1 MAIDKLPGTAI
12 ATGAIGADQIAT
24 GGITVAD
31 IPDGEITAGKLHT
44 TLNLSSKTVTFP
56 ASSVTAH
63 AASQLNDLTD
73 VNTSG
78 AANGKILKYNGSA
91 WVVADDAGGP
101 TDTDGLSEGSS
112 NLYYTTARANS
123 AIDARVTNT
132 FINNLTINADT
143 ATTLA
148 NARTISGVAFDGS
161 QNITLNTSAITENT
175 NLYYTDARVRATTL
189 TGGSLRGS
197 VNNATVQY
205 GSSYSGTPAQ
215 GSFFF
220 DSLNAKLKVYDG
232 SAFLDAVPAGGG
244 GGGGGSTDAN
254 TTFRKYLYT
263 IGSVGNAV
271 SGKDDVIVTAGS
283 FVTGFVYIIVSAGNT
298 DFTAIG
304 SANNNVGTQFTAT
317 GAGSGTGTASHK
329 LNYVT
334 DGTENVEV
342 YVNGIKQIQGS
353 ANDYVA
359 TSGTSVNF
367 VSNLA
372 VNDEVEVN
380 VFELLTN
387 SSNFASL
394 TVDTTTLVVNGTTNR
409 VGIGTATPFTR
420 AVVGGGSGTEV
431 LTIFSGSGGEGQ
443 IRFADAT
450 SGTGSYQ
457 GRVEYDHNA
466 GKLNLGAGGTTPFT
480 IDSSENVGIGTTNP
494 TAKLTT
500 VVPHSNSAVAE
511 ALKLTTNGSYSGS
524 NSEEAGPA
532 LSFGQYH
539 SLYPTWKTGQIS
551 GIRDGANW
559 HGSLSFW
566 TNNGGSETNIT
577 EKMRVTGDGNVGI
590 GTISPSN
597 KLTIDIAASNT
608 GITLSDHGD
617 GYFPQIIYNSNRT
630 SAGQGLGKFSS
641 FWNGTE
647 VARIEFAAGVDTT
660 NKDDGEML
668 FYSRTSGGNLLIR
681 NRIDRDGVLQGSSDA
696 EILTSPIRK
705 HSNTIST
712 NTTIATTQNA
722 IAGGPIN
729 VATGVTL
736 TINGNFTVV

>member
-31 IPDGEITAGKLHT
+31 IPAGEITADKLHT
-44 TLNLSSKTVTFP
+44 TLNLSSKTITLP
-56 ASSVTAH
+56 AASVTAH
-63 AASQLNDLTD
+63 AASTLNDLTD

-78 AANGKILKYNGSA
+78 ASNGQVIAYNGSS
-91 WVVADDAGGP
+91 WVVGNGGP
-101 TDTDGLSEGSS
+101 ADTDALTEGSSNLYFTNARARSAISENSTQLAYNSSTGVLTFTQGDTDTVTEGSS
-112 NLYYTTARANS
+112 NLYYT
-123 AIDARVTNT
+123 NT
-132 FINNLTINADT
+132 
-143 ATTLA
+143 
-148 NARTISGVAFDGS
+148 R
-161 QNITLNTSAITENT
+161 
-175 NLYYTDARVRATTL
+175 TDARVNLQTGANLDLSSKSTTNL
-189 TGGSLRGS
+189 TEGTNLYHTTARVQGTALTTGSLRGT

-205 GSSYSGTPAQ
+205 GSSYTGTPAQ

-271 SGKDDVIVTAGS
+271 SGKDDVIVTAGA

-359 TSGTSVNF
+359 TSGTTVNF

-394 TVDTTTLVVNGTTNR
+394 TVDTSTLVVNGTTNR

-420 AVVGGGSGTEV
+420 AVVGAGSGTEV
-431 LTIFSGSGGEGQ
+431 LTIFSGSSGEGQ
-443 IRFADAT
+443 IRFADGT
-450 SGTGSYQ
+450 SGSAAYQ
-457 GRVEYDHNA
+457 GRVEYDHAN

-480 IDSSENVGIGTTNP
+480 IDSN
-494 TAKLTT
+494 
-500 VVPHSNSAVAE
+500 
-511 ALKLTTNGSYSGS
+511 
-524 NSEEAGPA
+524 
-532 LSFGQYH
+532 
-539 SLYPTWKTGQIS
+539 
-551 GIRDGANW
+551 
-559 HGSLSFW
+559 
-566 TNNGGSETNIT
+566 
-577 EKMRVTGDGNVGI
+577 GNVGI
-590 GTISPSN
+590 GNTDPNLPLTVTSN
-597 KLTIDIAASNT
+597 
-608 GITLSDHGD
+608 
-617 GYFPQIIYNSNRT
+617 
-630 SAGQGLGKFSS
+630 
-641 FWNGTE
+641 
-647 VARIEFAAGVDTT
+647 
-660 NKDDGEML
+660 
-668 FYSRTSGGNLLIR
+668 GG
-681 NRIDRDGVLQGSSDA
+681 A
-696 EILTSPIRK
+696 
-705 HSNTIST
+705 
-712 NTTIATTQNA
+712 NA
-722 IAGGPIN
+722 IAIRARSGDDYGFLQFYN
-729 VATGVTL
+729 HAGT
-736 TINGNFTVV
+736 TIKRSSI

>member
-31 IPDGEITAGKLHT
+31 IPAGEITADKLHT
-44 TLNLSSKTVTFP
+44 TLNLSSKTITLP
-56 ASSVTAH
+56 AASVTAH
-63 AASQLNDLTD
+63 AASTLNDLTD

-78 AANGKILKYNGSA
+78 ASNGQVIAYNGSS
-91 WVVADDAGGP
+91 WVVGNGGP
-101 TDTDGLSEGSS
+101 ADTDALTEGSS
-112 NLYYTTARANS
+112 NLYFTNARARSAISENSTQLAYNSSTGVLTFTQGDTDTVTEGSSNLYFTNARADARVNLQTGANLNLSSKSTTNLTEGTNLYHTTARVQGTA
-123 AIDARVTNT
+123 
-132 FINNLTINADT
+132 LTT
-143 ATTLA
+143 
-148 NARTISGVAFDGS
+148 
-161 QNITLNTSAITENT
+161 
-175 NLYYTDARVRATTL
+175 
-189 TGGSLRGS
+189 GSLRGT

-205 GSSYSGTPAQ
+205 GSSYTGTPAQ

-271 SGKDDVIVTAGS
+271 SGKDDVIVTAGA
-283 FVTGFVYIIVSAGNT
+283 FVTGYVYIIVSAGNT

-317 GAGSGTGTASHK
+317 GAGSGTGTAGHK

-359 TSGTSVNF
+359 TSGTTVNF

-372 VNDEVEVN
+372 VNDEVEIN

-387 SSNFASL
+387 TSNFASL
-394 TVDTTTLVVNGTTNR
+394 TVDTSTLVVNGTTNR

-431 LTIFSGSGGEGQ
+431 LTIFSGSNGEGQ
-443 IRFADAT
+443 IRFADGT
-450 SGTGSYQ
+450 SGSAAYQ
-457 GRVEYDHNA
+457 GRVEYDHVN

-480 IDSSENVGIGTTNP
+480 IDSDGKVGIGTASPAGIHSLARVLEISGGDGGDLIIGNNASSNIGAGAHIGAIAFKNIDSSTGS
-494 TAKLTT
+494 
-500 VVPHSNSAVAE
+500 VPHYA
-511 ALKLTTNGSYSGS
+511 
-524 NSEEAGPA
+524 
-532 LSFGQYH
+532 
-539 SLYPTWKTGQIS
+539 
-551 GIRDGANW
+551 GIR
-559 HGSLSFW
+559 
-566 TNNGGSETNIT
+566 SEAVDTS
-577 EKMRVTGDGNVGI
+577 GNMDLRFYTGI
-590 GTISPSN
+590 GNLEADT
-597 KLTIDIAASNT
+597 
-608 GITLSDHGD
+608 
-617 GYFPQIIYNSNRT
+617 PQAQI
-630 SAGQGLGKFSS
+630 
-641 FWNGTE
+641 
-647 VARIEFAAGVDTT
+647 
-660 NKDDGEML
+660 
-668 FYSRTSGGNLLIR
+668 TSG
-681 NRIDRDGVLQGSSDA
+681 GVLQGTSNA

-712 NTTIATTQNA
+712 NTTIATTENA

>member
-31 IPDGEITAGKLHT
+31 IPAGEITADRLHT
-44 TLNLSSKTVTFP
+44 TLNLSSKTLTLP
-56 ASSVTAH
+56 AASVTAH
-63 AASQLNDLTD
+63 AAAALNDLTD

-78 AANGKILKYNGSA
+78 ASNGQVIAYNGSS
-91 WVVADDAGGP
+91 WVVGNGGP
-101 TDTDGLSEGSS
+101 ADTDALTEGSSNLYFTNARARSAISENSTQLAYNSSTGVLTFTQGDTDTVTEGSS
-112 NLYYTTARANS
+112 NLYYT
-123 AIDARVTNT
+123 NT
-132 FINNLTINADT
+132 
-143 ATTLA
+143 
-148 NARTISGVAFDGS
+148 R
-161 QNITLNTSAITENT
+161 
-175 NLYYTDARVRATTL
+175 TDARVNLQTGANLDLSSKSTTNL
-189 TGGSLRGS
+189 TEGTNLYHTTARVQGTALSTGSLRGT

-205 GSSYSGTPAQ
+205 GSSYTGTPAQ

-271 SGKDDVIVTAGS
+271 SGKDDVIVTAGA

-359 TSGTSVNF
+359 TSGTTVNF

-394 TVDTTTLVVNGTTNR
+394 TVDTSTLVVNGTTNR

-420 AVVGGGSGTEV
+420 AVVGAGSGTEV
-431 LTIFSGSGGEGQ
+431 LTILSGSSGEGQ
-443 IRFADAT
+443 IRFADGT
-450 SGTGSYQ
+450 SGSAAYQ
-457 GRVEYDHNA
+457 GRVEYDHAN

-480 IDSSENVGIGTTNP
+480 ITSDGSVGINEASPNFTGFGSNGGGLELDDAGSGFTVIKLSHGSSDMYLASTGSAGYIATRTNHP
-494 TAKLTT
+494 IVFET
-500 VVPHSNSAVAE
+500 NSA
-511 ALKLTTNGSYSGS
+511 
-524 NSEEAGPA
+524 
-532 LSFGQYH
+532 
-539 SLYPTWKTGQIS
+539 
-551 GIRDGANW
+551 
-559 HGSLSFW
+559 
-566 TNNGGSETNIT
+566 ETMRIT
-577 EKMRVTGDGNVGI
+577 QGGNVGI
-590 GTISPSN
+590 GTSN
-597 KLTIDIAASNT
+597 PDNYYAKDLVIGAADEG
-608 GITLSDHGD
+608 GITI
-617 GYFPQIIYNSNRT
+617 F
-630 SAGQGLGKFSS
+630 
-641 FWNGTE
+641 NGTTE
-647 VARIEFAAGVDTT
+647 QGYLMFA
-660 NKDDGEML
+660 DGTSGAQTYRGYIGYDHNIDHL
-668 FYSRTSGGNLLIR
+668 QVTSGGIVKFLVNNNAEAMSITTS
-681 NRIDRDGVLQGSSDA
+681 GVIQGANNA

-712 NTTIATTQNA
+712 NTTIATTENA

>member
-44 TLNLSSKTVTFP
+44 TLNLSTKTVTLP
-56 ASSVTAH
+56 AASVTAH

-78 AANGKILKYNGSA
+78 VANGKILKYNGSA
-91 WVVADDAGGP
+91 WVIADDAGGP
-101 TDTDGLSEGSS
+101 ANTDALSEGSS

-123 AIDARVTNT
+123 AIDTRVNAS

-148 NARTISGVAFDGS
+148 TGRTISGVTFDGS
-161 QNITLNTSAITENT
+161 QNITLNTSGITENT
-175 NLYYTDARVRATTL
+175 NLYFTDARVKATTI

-263 IGSVGNAV
+263 IGSVTNAV
-271 SGKDDVIVTAGS
+271 SGKDDVIVSAGS
-283 FVTGFVYIIVSAGNT
+283 FVTGYVYIIVSAGNT

-334 DGTENVEV
+334 NGTENVEV

-372 VNDEVEVN
+372 INDEVEVN

-387 SSNFASL
+387 SSNFANL
-394 TVDTTTLVVNGTTNR
+394 TVDTSTLVVNGTTNR

-420 AVVGGGSGTEV
+420 AVVGSGSGTEV
-431 LTIFSGSGGEGQ
+431 LTIFSGSSGEGQ

-457 GRVEYDHNA
+457 GRVEYDHSSST
-466 GKLNLGAGGTTPFT
+466 LNLGAGGTTPFVLDNSGRIRLGSVGT
-480 IDSSENVGIGTTNP
+480 DTTLSGGQPALQVTGSGFNGYMAAVRRDTSVYASGIILAKSRNTTADNFTALQDNDGIGGIIFIGDDGTDLDTYGATI
-494 TAKLTT
+494 TA
-500 VVPHSNSAVAE
+500 VV
-511 ALKLTTNGSYSGS
+511 NGTPS
-524 NSEEAGPA
+524 
-532 LSFGQYH
+532 
-539 SLYPTWKTGQIS
+539 
-551 GIRDGANW
+551 
-559 HGSLSFW
+559 
-566 TNNGGSETNIT
+566 TNN
-577 EKMRVTGDGNVGI
+577 MPAD
-590 GTISPSN
+590 
-597 KLTIDIAASNT
+597 L
-608 GITLSDHGD
+608 
-617 GYFPQIIYNSNRT
+617 
-630 SAGQGLGKFSS
+630 
-641 FWNGTE
+641 
-647 VARIEFAAGVDTT
+647 EFAT
-660 NKDDGEML
+660 NSG
-668 FYSRTSGGNLLIR
+668 TSTATVNMKITK
-681 NRIDRDGVLQGSSDA
+681 DGVIEGTSNA
-696 EILTSPIRK
+696 EIKTSPIRK

-712 NTTIATTQNA
+712 NTTIATTENA

>member
-12 ATGAIGADQIAT
+12 ATDAITADQLAT
-24 GGITVAD
+24 GSITVAD
-31 IPDGEITAGKLHT
+31 IPAGEITADKLHT
-44 TLNLSSKTVTFP
+44 TLNLSSKTITLP
-56 ASSVTAH
+56 AASVTAH
-63 AASQLNDLTD
+63 AASELNDLSD

-78 AANGKILKYNGSA
+78 VANGKILKYNGSA
-91 WVVADDAGGP
+91 WVIADDAGGP
-101 TDTDGLSEGSS
+101 ANTDALSEGSS
-112 NLYYTTARANS
+112 NLYYTDARANS
-123 AIDARVTNT
+123 AIDNRVNAS
-132 FINNLTINADT
+132 FINNLTIVADT

-148 NARTISGVAFDGS
+148 TGRTISGVTFDGS

-175 NLYYTDARVRATTL
+175 NLYYTDARVKASTL
-189 TGGSLRGS
+189 TAGSLRGT

-205 GSSYSGTPAQ
+205 GSSYTGTPAQ

-359 TSGTSVNF
+359 TSGTTVNF

-387 SSNFASL
+387 SSNFANL
-394 TVDTTTLVVNGTTNR
+394 TVDTSTLVVNGTTNK
-409 VGIGTATPFTR
+409 VGIGTNNPSQKLHITQT
-420 AVVGGGSGTEV
+420 GTNPQLRLTNTENWDFYSYNDNNFYINNVNGTV
-431 LTIFSGSGGEGQ
+431 LGLLANKDAYFGRNLGIGGE
-443 IRFADAT
+443 
-450 SGTGSYQ
+450 
-457 GRVEYDHNA
+457 N
-466 GKLNLGAGGTTPFT
+466 
-480 IDSSENVGIGTTNP
+480 NP
-494 TAKLTT
+494 QRS
-500 VVPHSNSAVAE
+500 VVV
-511 ALKLTTNGSYSGS
+511 
-524 NSEEAGPA
+524 
-532 LSFGQYH
+532 LS
-539 SLYPTWKTGQIS
+539 
-551 GIRDGANW
+551 
-559 HGSLSFW
+559 
-566 TNNGGSETNIT
+566 
-577 EKMRVTGDGNVGI
+577 
-590 GTISPSN
+590 
-597 KLTIDIAASNT
+597 
-608 GITLSDHGD
+608 
-617 GYFPQIIYNSNRT
+617 
-630 SAGQGLGKFSS
+630 
-641 FWNGTE
+641 
-647 VARIEFAAGVDTT
+647 
-660 NKDDGEML
+660 
-668 FYSRTSGGNLLIR
+668 LIH
-681 NRIDRDGVLQGSSDA
+681 I
-696 EILTSPIRK
+696 
-705 HSNTIST
+705 
-712 NTTIATTQNA
+712 
-722 IAGGPIN
+722 
-729 VATGVTL
+729 
-736 TINGNFTVV
+736 

>member
-44 TLNLSSKTVTFP
+44 TLNLSTKTVTLP
-56 ASSVTAH
+56 AASVTAH

-78 AANGKILKYNGSA
+78 VANGKILKYNGSA

-123 AIDARVTNT
+123 AIDTRVNAS

-148 NARTISGVAFDGS
+148 TGRTISGVTFDGS
-161 QNITLNTSAITENT
+161 QNITLNTSTITENT
-175 NLYYTDARVRATTL
+175 NLYFTDARVKATTI

-263 IGSVGNAV
+263 IGSVTNAV
-271 SGKDDVIVTAGS
+271 SGKDDVIVSAGS
-283 FVTGFVYIIVSAGNT
+283 FVTGYVYIIVSAGNT

-304 SANNNVGTQFTAT
+304 SANNTVGTQFTAT

-353 ANDYVA
+353 SNDYVA

-372 VNDEVEVN
+372 VNDEVEIN

-394 TVDTTTLVVNGTTNR
+394 TVDTSTLVVNGTTNR

-431 LTIFSGSGGEGQ
+431 LTIFSGSSGEGQ
-443 IRFADAT
+443 LRFADAT
-450 SGTGSYQ
+450 SGTGTYQ
-457 GRVEYDHNA
+457 GRVEYDHAN
-466 GKLNLGAGGTTPFT
+466 GLLNLGAGGTTPFT
-480 IDSSENVGIGTTNP
+480 ITSAGLIGIGTSGPLADLHVKGNDGLILEDDGTTNVFRIQPANAGGAVFYTGTAGSHTTKMVMDSSGRLTIGSVGTDTTLSGGQPALQVTGSGFNGYMASVRRDSSQYASGIILAKSRSSTADNFTVLQDNDGIGGVIFIGDDGTDLDTYGATITAVVNGTPSNNNMPADLEFATNSGQSSP
-494 TAKLTT
+494 TLNMKLT
-500 VVPHSNSAVAE
+500 
-511 ALKLTTNGSYSGS
+511 K
-524 NSEEAGPA
+524 
-532 LSFGQYH
+532 
-539 SLYPTWKTGQIS
+539 
-551 GIRDGANW
+551 
-559 HGSLSFW
+559 
-566 TNNGGSETNIT
+566 
-577 EKMRVTGDGNVGI
+577 
-590 GTISPSN
+590 
-597 KLTIDIAASNT
+597 
-608 GITLSDHGD
+608 
-617 GYFPQIIYNSNRT
+617 
-630 SAGQGLGKFSS
+630 
-641 FWNGTE
+641 
-647 VARIEFAAGVDTT
+647 
-660 NKDDGEML
+660 
-668 FYSRTSGGNLLIR
+668 
-681 NRIDRDGVLQGSSDA
+681 DGVLEGSSNA
-696 EILTSPIRK
+696 EITTSPIRK

-712 NTTIATTQNA
+712 NTTIATTENA

>member
-24 GGITVAD
+24 GGITIAD
-31 IPDGEITAGKLHT
+31 IPAGEITADRLHT
-44 TLNLSSKTVTFP
+44 TLNLSSKTLTLP
-56 ASSVTAH
+56 AASVTAH
-63 AASQLNDLTD
+63 SASALNDLSD

-78 AANGKILKYNGSA
+78 LANGKIIKYNGSA
-91 WVVADDAGGP
+91 WVIADDAGGP
-101 TDTDGLSEGSS
+101 ADTDALSEGSS

-123 AIDARVTNT
+123 AIDSRVSNT

-148 NARTISGVAFDGS
+148 TGRTISGVTFNGS
-161 QNITLNTSAITENT
+161 TNITLNTSAITENT
-175 NLYYTDARVRATTL
+175 NLYYTDARVKASTITA
-189 TGGSLRGS
+189 GSLRGS

-205 GSSYSGTPAQ
+205 ASSYTGTPAQ

-263 IGSVGNAV
+263 IGSAGNSV
-271 SGKDDVIVTAGS
+271 SGKDDVIITAGS
-283 FVTGFVYIIVSAGNT
+283 FVTGFVYIIISAGNT

-317 GAGSGTGTASHK
+317 AAGSGTGTAGHK

-334 DGTENVEV
+334 NGTENVEV

-359 TSGTSVNF
+359 TSGTTVNF

-372 VNDEVEVN
+372 VNDEVEIN

-387 SSNFASL
+387 TSNFASL
-394 TVDTTTLVVNGTTNR
+394 TVDTSTLVVNGTTNR

-420 AVVGGGSGTEV
+420 AVVGSGSGTEV
-431 LTIFSGSGGEGQ
+431 LTIFSGSSGEGQ
-443 IRFADAT
+443 IRFADGN
-450 SGTGSYQ
+450 SGSAAYQ
-457 GRVEYDHNA
+457 GRVEYDHVN

-480 IDSSENVGIGTTNP
+480 IDSSGNVGIGNTDPNLPLTVTSNGGANAIAIRARSADDYGFFQFYNNAGTALRGQIFNHNGAMAISTSTTGTARLYIDTSGNVGIGTTSP
-494 TAKLTT
+494 VALSSQTSLTINGT
-500 VVPHSNSAVAE
+500 SVGRLDLQGTGQLYANGTEIV
-511 ALKLTTNGSYSGS
+511 LQGSYGKPVAID
-524 NSEEAGPA
+524 AGTNQHI
-532 LSFGQYH
+532 SFRYA
-539 SLYPTWKTGQIS
+539 T
-551 GIRDGANW
+551 A
-559 HGSLSFW
+559 
-566 TNNGGSETNIT
+566 
-577 EKMRVTGDGNVGI
+577 EKMR
-590 GTISPSN
+590 
-597 KLTIDIAASNT
+597 
-608 GITLSDHGD
+608 ITS
-617 GYFPQIIYNSNRT
+617 T
-630 SAGQGLGKFSS
+630 
-641 FWNGTE
+641 
-647 VARIEFAAGVDTT
+647 
-660 NKDDGEML
+660 
-668 FYSRTSGGNLLIR
+668 
-681 NRIDRDGVLQGSSDA
+681 GVLQGTSDA

-712 NTTIATTQNA
+712 NTTIATTENA
-722 IAGGPIN
+722 VASGPLAI
-729 VATGVTL
+729 ATGVTL
-736 TINGNFTVV
+736 TINGNMTVV